1 MAKYALVDFRM
12 RKEEKEYIESLG
24 YNIFNVSYN
33 PDLYDEIAAHV
44 DISYLKIDDTVISS
58 PDRFVELSKII
69 ECDVGKAELSS
80 EYPLDIPY
88 NVCIM
93 GKNAIH
99 NFEHTDEVVKQK
111 LIDKGYNLIDVNQG
125 YTNCSIA
132 VIDDNSCITSDM
144 NIAKILMDNGIEV
157 LFVYE
162 PDIKLLKRTNQ
173 SETMQSRMFFEYSDM
188 QGFIGGAMAKINDE
202 IILFGDVN
210 NLLNKDKIINFIQSK
225 GLKLKYFESL
235 DVVDYGGVVVVDKG
249 RRV

>member
-1 MAKYALVDFRM
+1 MTKYIIADFRM

-24 YNIFNVSYN
+24 YTIINVSYN

-44 DISYLKIDDTVISS
+44 DISYLKINDKIITS

-69 ECDVGKAELSS
+69 SCDVGKTDLSN
-80 EYPLDIPY
+80 EYPSDIAY

-99 NFEHTDEVVKQK
+99 NFKYTDEAVKET
-111 LIDKGYNLIDVNQG
+111 LIKQGYNLIDVKQG
-125 YTNCSIA
+125 YTKCSIA
-132 VIDDNSCITSDM
+132 VIDDKSCITSDM
-144 NIAKILMDNGIEV
+144 NIAKTLIDNGIDV

-162 PDIKLLKRTNQ
+162 PDIKLLKRTNPN
-173 SETMQSRMFFEYSDM
+173 ETMQSRMFFEYSDM
-188 QGFIGGAMAKINDE
+188 QGFIGGAMTRIGDE

-225 GLKLKYFESL
+225 GMKFKCFEGL
-235 DVVDYGGVVVVDKG
+235 DVIDYGSIVNCEDVVK
-249 RRV
+249 